1 MRNFLCW
8 NVLNDQ
14 ILTKTLS
21 VQAAQIDTVI
31 AYPFIKENGLNTGV
45 RPDEHWAQI
54 INLPLWFLLG

>member
-1 MRNFLCW
+1 MRNFLCR

-31 AYPFIKENGLNTGV
+31 AYPFIKENGLNTGDRTV
-45 RPDEHWAQI
+45 EH
-54 INLPLWFLLG
+54 